1 VPTAQKPPPGTAVTP
16 KSQSSPRP
24 GPGLV
29 TVVQDE
35 PFQCSISV
43 LYALPVL
50 YEPTAQASL
59 AEVAVTALS
68 VADPRLGLDTT
79 VQPAQARGAA
89 TAGDPAVRAGTV
101 IAAETARVIAR
112 ARNADMIASPK
123 HGRPAITGHV
133 GSAILPGVESTR
145 RGFLSSAG
153 LTGLASLGAASTAAA
168 GVLLTGT
175 DQAVA
180 APAAASQKAASPAG
194 GSDGAVAFHGAHQ
207 AGIATPAQEH
217 LQFAALDMV
226 SESRADLRDLLR
238 TWSAAAALMAIGSVI
253 GPVETGD
260 KPATDTGEAL
270 GLRAASLTMTF
281 GFGPSLFGSGGNR
294 FGLAGQRPAPLV
306 DLPAFRNDALK
317 ASISGGDLGVQVC
330 ADDPQVAF
338 HAVHE
343 LIRLASPV
351 ARPRWLLA
359 GFGRTG
365 NSRTQSMPRNLMG
378 FFDGT
383 KNIMV
388 ENTAALKKSVWA
400 AGPVSPAWIH
410 GGSYLVARR
419 IEIELGNWDATAVA
433 GQEAT
438 IGRRKS
444 TGTVLGDLPLHAH
457 ILLASPGAN
466 NGAEILRRGYSY
478 LDGIDRALGAP
489 AAGLMFLCYQRDP
502 RQQFIPI
509 QRQLAAR
516 DSLNKFVRHIGSAI
530 FACPPGAA
538 AGGYVGEGLLG

>member
-1 VPTAQKPPPGTAVTP
+1 MA
-16 KSQSSPRP
+16 SP
-24 GPGLV
+24 
-29 TVVQDE
+29 E
-35 PFQCSISV
+35 
-43 LYALPVL
+43 Y
-50 YEPTAQASL
+50 
-59 AEVAVTALS
+59 
-68 VADPRLGLDTT
+68 
-79 VQPAQARGAA
+79 
-89 TAGDPAVRAGTV
+89 VRA
-101 IAAETARVIAR
+101 
-112 ARNADMIASPK
+112 
-123 HGRPAITGHV
+123 AIIGNV

-153 LTGLASLGAASTAAA
+153 LTGLGASTAAA
-168 GVLLTGT
+168 GVLLTGA
-175 DQAVA
+175 DRADA
-180 APAAASQKAASPAG
+180 APAVASRAG
-194 GSDGAVAFHGAHQ
+194 NSVAFHGAHQ

-238 TWSAAAALMAIGSVI
+238 TWSRAAALMAIGSVV
-253 GPVETGD
+253 GPVETGS
-260 KPATDTGEAL
+260 KPAADTGEAL

-281 GFGPSLFGSGGNR
+281 GFGPSLFGRGGNR
-294 FGLAGQRPAPLV
+294 FGLAGQRPAPLA
-306 DLPAFRNDALK
+306 DLPAFRHDALR
-317 ASISGGDLGVQVC
+317 APISGGDLGVQVC

-383 KNIMV
+383 ENIMV
-388 ENTAALKKSVWA
+388 EDTAALKKFVWA
-400 AGPVSPAWIH
+400 AGPVSPAWMH

-419 IEIELGNWDATAVA
+419 IEIELGAWDRTAVND
-433 GQEAT
+433 QETT

-444 TGTVLGDLPLHAH
+444 TGNVLGNVPLHAH

-466 NGAEILRRGYSY
+466 DGERILRRGYSY
-478 LDGIDRALGAP
+478 VDGIDRALGAP

-502 RQQFIPI
+502 RHQFIPI

-516 DSLNKFVRHIGSAI
+516 DSLNRFVRHIGSAV